1 VRDKIKMVAFV
12 LILGAAWASA
22 LVAVD
27 RATRDR
33 IEAYNRE
40 KVRKSVLMALGID
53 YEGKD
58 IDALFKAGITEEKI
72 KVGEKVEKSIY
83 RTRDGA
89 VAFEITGAGSQG
101 PIRAVMALEKDLGT
115 IRGINVVANTETP
128 GLGDRVLAD
137 KNMANF
143 RGKKLKPRLLIVK
156 EGEAKGDNQVD
167 AITGATLTCKAVER
181 LLNEEAAVHIPLV
194 DKANRQ

>member
-1 VRDKIKMVAFV
+1 VRDKIKMIAFV
-12 LILGAAWASA
+12 LVLGAAWASA

-33 IEAYNRE
+33 IDSYNKE
-40 KVRKSVLMALGID
+40 KVRKSVLTALGID

-58 IDALFKAGITEEKI
+58 IDALFKADITEEKI
-72 KVGEKVEKSIY
+72 TVGEKGEKRVY

-89 VAFEITGAGSQG
+89 VAFEISGAGSQG
-101 PIRAVMALEKDLGT
+101 PIRAVMALEKDLET
-115 IRGINVVANTETP
+115 IRGINVVNNTETP

-137 KNMANF
+137 KNMASF
-143 RGKKLKPRLLIVK
+143 KGKKLKPRLLIVK
-156 EGEAKGDNQVD
+156 EGEAEGDNQVD

-181 LLNEEAAVHIPLV
+181 LLNEEAAVHVPLLGKV
-194 DKANRQ
+194 NRQ